1 MIFKPHLNIS
11 SQLEC
16 LFCCINFSHFQLIF
30 FLWNRQN
37 LAQRFYGCRTFNFL
51 KPGTINALN
60 SRVRENWE
68 IGEIYQ
74 RKLDGRL
81 KNSPKEKK
89 IATQIYQN
97 LNNFKFMYMN
107 LIFMGDSS
115 LFHDSLG

>member
-1 MIFKPHLNIS
+1 MAVGL
-11 SQLEC
+11 
-16 LFCCINFSHFQLIF
+16 
-30 FLWNRQN
+30 
-37 LAQRFYGCRTFNFL
+37 FNFL

-60 SRVRENWE
+60 SKVRENWE
-68 IGEIYQ
+68 IGE
-74 RKLDGRL
+74 RLDGRL

-89 IATQIYQN
+89 IATQIYQS